1 MSRKFRI
8 TGVQIMAIL
17 ALLGILFSAVGS
29 ALFMN
34 QTTPVTGT
42 PITGTPIVSSEV
54 TLPSVNQ

>member
-1 MSRKFRI
+1 
-8 TGVQIMAIL
+8 MAIL